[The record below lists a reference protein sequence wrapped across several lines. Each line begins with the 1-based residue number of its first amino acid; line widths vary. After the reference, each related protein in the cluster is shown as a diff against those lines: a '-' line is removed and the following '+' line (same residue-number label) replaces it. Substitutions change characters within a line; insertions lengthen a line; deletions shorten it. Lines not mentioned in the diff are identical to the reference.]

1 MDNPS
6 VVTKEFSNTTNIFD
20 PNKNNNNIF
29 IKKLKMRLEKI

>member
-6 VVTKEFSNTTNIFD
+6 VVTKEFSITSNIFD

-29 IKKLKMRLEKI
+29 IKKLKMRLEKM

>member
-6 VVTKEFSNTTNIFD
+6 VVIKEISITTNIFD
-20 PNKNNNNIF
+20 PNKNNNNDF